1 MKNIENMNALGDMA
15 MEAVVGGDYDRTIVD
30 DFVDWLLAP
39 VGEFVN
45 ALADAID
52 SDDRPLPF
60 PQNRRGNK
68 APSAPMHKVPGMPY
82 DPHDSNPFDF
92 PFM

>member
-1 MKNIENMNALGDMA
+1 MKNIENMTKLNDMA
-15 MEAVVGGDYDRTIVD
+15 MAAVAGGGDYGRTIVD

-39 VGEFVN
+39 VGEFVG

-68 APSAPMHKVPGMPY
+68 AP
-82 DPHDSNPFDF
+82 
-92 PFM
+92 